1 MFLRGGGGG
10 GCDRNPNAH
19 YVEEGQKK
27 LLRFARRESVP
38 RLIL

>member
-10 GCDRNPNAH
+10 CDRYPNAH
-19 YVEEGQKK
+19 YVEEEQKK